1 MSNHYSNERIEEAVY
16 KVFPPNISFITDN
29 REEEEKEKKKDDKSR
44 YFINKIIRN
53 QSEYNV
59 KKANQTGCINSITG
73 VFNDLLKKMEKEDGL
88 KKLMRVSKKE

>member
-73 VFNDLLKKMEKEDGL
+73 VFNDLLKKWR
-88 KKLMRVSKKE
+88 KKTV